1 MKENSQSIS
10 DLNIIP
16 MNETQQM
23 QIKGGT
29 TADDKR
35 HPRPGG
41 GTTTTTTS
49 NSTKK

>member
-1 MKENSQSIS
+1 MKENFQSIA

-35 HPRPGG
+35 HPRPGS
-41 GTTTTTTS
+41 GTTTTNVS
-49 NSTKK
+49 NSNKK